1 MSFSRFNWLGVIAA
15 AVLLS
20 ACAEAQLASHAVKVA
35 DPAPPQAK
43 TADAAKP
50 GNYKV
55 GKPYQIEGTWYYP
68 AEDYNYTETGIA
80 SWYGTDFHGKYTAN
94 GELYDMNDLTA
105 AHRTL
110 PMPSLVRVTNLDNGR
125 SIVIRVN
132 DRGPFARG
140 RIIDVSRRSAQL
152 LGFEQVG
159 TAKVRVDI
167 LADESRQIA
176 AQARRTPGPDD
187 EKPTAAPVGQ
197 VAVQT
202 LAPPPGATAAPPPTP
217 QAARPTYSTPPQLS
231 AASAPRAGRP
241 VANPPP
247 PTVAAQDPARPN
259 ATQAQVAATTP
270 QPAASA
276 DPAATPTTTGQVTVV
291 PVQATNIYVQAG
303 AFSNPQ
309 NAQRLSNTLSTIA
322 PSQLSYVLVGTQP
335 MYRVRL
341 GPAASVADAD
351 SMLAR
356 VVAAGYPEARIVVD

>member
-1 MSFSRFNWLGVIAA
+1 MNFSRFNWLGVVAA
-15 AVLLS
+15 AALLG

-35 DPAPPQAK
+35 DPAPQQQK
-43 TADAAKP
+43 TDAVAKP

-55 GKPYQIEGTWYYP
+55 GKPYQIEGAWYYP
-68 AEDYNYTETGIA
+68 AEDYSYAETGIA
-80 SWYGTDFHGKYTAN
+80 SWYGPDFHGKYTAN

-152 LGFEQVG
+152 LGFENVG
-159 TAKVRVDI
+159 TAKVRVEI
-167 LADESRQIA
+167 MADESRQIA
-176 AQARRTPGPDD
+176 ALARRTPGPDD

-202 LAPPPGATAAPPPTP
+202 LAPPPGATAAPPPAQ
-217 QAARPTYSTPPQLS
+217 QASRPTYSAPPPAG
-231 AASAPRAGRP
+231 AAAAARTGRP

-259 ATQAQVAATTP
+259 ATQAQIA
-270 QPAASA
+270 
-276 DPAATPTTTGQVTVV
+276 AATPQATDATVVPAATGQVTVV

-309 NAQRLSNTLSTIA
+309 NAQRLGNTLSSIA
-322 PSQLSYVLVGTQP
+322 PAQLSYVLVGTTA

>member
-1 MSFSRFNWLGVIAA
+1 MNFSRFNWLGVVTAA
-15 AVLLS
+15 ALLS

-35 DPAPPQAK
+35 DPAPQQQK
-43 TADAAKP
+43 TDAVAKP

-55 GKPYQIEGTWYYP
+55 GKPYQIEGVWYYP
-68 AEDYNYTETGIA
+68 AEDYSYAETGIA
-80 SWYGTDFHGKYTAN
+80 SWYGPDFHGKYTAN
-94 GELYDMNDLTA
+94 GETYDMNDLTA

-152 LGFEQVG
+152 LGFDNVG
-159 TAKVRVDI
+159 TAKVRVEI

-176 AQARRTPGPDD
+176 SAARRTPGPDD
-187 EKPTAAPVGQ
+187 EKPTAAPLGQ

-202 LAPPPGATAAPPPTP
+202 LAPPPGVTAAPAPPP
-217 QAARPTYSTPPQLS
+217 QAARPTYSTPPQSSAS
-231 AASAPRAGRP
+231 AARTGRP
-241 VANPPP
+241 AANPPP

-259 ATQAQVAATTP
+259 ATQAQVAAAA
-270 QPAASA
+270 QPPATAVDASA
-276 DPAATPTTTGQVTVV
+276 APAPTGQVTVV

-309 NAQRLSNTLSTIA
+309 NAQRLGNTLSSIA
-322 PSQLSYVLVGTQP
+322 PAQLSYVLVGTTA
-335 MYRVRL
+335 MYRVRI

-351 SMLAR
+351 GMLAR

>member
-1 MSFSRFNWLGVIAA
+1 MNFLRLNWLGVVAA
-15 AVLLS
+15 AALLG

-35 DPAPPQAK
+35 DPAPQQQK
-43 TADAAKP
+43 TDAAAKP
-50 GNYKV
+50 GNYKI
-55 GKPYQIEGTWYYP
+55 GKPYQIEGVWYYP
-68 AEDYNYTETGIA
+68 AEDYSYAETGIA
-80 SWYGTDFHGKYTAN
+80 SWYGSDFHGKYTAN

-152 LGFEQVG
+152 LGFENVG
-159 TAKVRVDI
+159 TAKVRVEI
-167 LADESRQIA
+167 MADESRQIA
-176 AQARRTPGPDD
+176 ALARRTPGPDD

-202 LAPPPGATAAPPPTP
+202 LAPPPGTTAAPPAQQ
-217 QAARPTYSTPPQLS
+217 QAARPTYSTTPQTSAS
-231 AASAPRAGRP
+231 AARSGRP

-259 ATQAQVAATTP
+259 ATQAQIAAATTP
-270 QPAASA
+270 ATAVDASA
-276 DPAATPTTTGQVTVV
+276 APAATGQVIVV

-309 NAQRLSNTLSTIA
+309 NAQRLGNTLSSIA
-322 PSQLSYVLVGTQP
+322 PAQLSYVLVGTQA

-351 SMLAR
+351 KMLER

>member
-1 MSFSRFNWLGVIAA
+1 VNFSRFSWLGVVVAA
-15 AVLLS
+15 ALLS

-35 DPAPPQAK
+35 DPAPQQQK
-43 TADAAKP
+43 TDAAAKP

-55 GKPYQIEGTWYYP
+55 GKPYQIEGVWYYP
-68 AEDYNYTETGIA
+68 AEDYSYAETGIA
-80 SWYGTDFHGKYTAN
+80 SWYGPDFHGKYTAN

-152 LGFEQVG
+152 LGFENVG
-159 TAKVRVDI
+159 TAKVRVEI

-176 AQARRTPGPDD
+176 ALARRTPGPDD
-187 EKPTAAPVGQ
+187 EKPSAAPVGQ

-202 LAPPPGATAAPPPTP
+202 LAPPPGATAAPPPAP
-217 QAARPTYSTPPQLS
+217 QAARPTYSAPPPQTS
-231 AASAPRAGRP
+231 ASGRP

-247 PTVAAQDPARPN
+247 PAVAAQDPARPN
-259 ATQAQVAATTP
+259 ATQAQVAAAT
-270 QPAASA
+270 QPSPSA
-276 DPAATPTTTGQVTVV
+276 TDAPAATSSTTGQVTVV

-309 NAQRLSNTLSTIA
+309 NAQRLGNTLSTIA
-322 PSQLSYVLVGTQP
+322 PTQLSYVLVGTTA

>member
-1 MSFSRFNWLGVIAA
+1 MNFSRFNWLGVVAA
-15 AVLLS
+15 AALLG

-35 DPAPPQAK
+35 DPAPQQQK
-43 TADAAKP
+43 TDAVAKP

-55 GKPYQIEGTWYYP
+55 GKPYQIEGVWYYP
-68 AEDYNYTETGIA
+68 AEDYSYAETGIA

-152 LGFEQVG
+152 LGFEQIG
-159 TAKVRVDI
+159 TAKVRVEI
-167 LADESRQIA
+167 LADESRQMA
-176 AQARRTPGPDD
+176 ALARRTPGPDD
-187 EKPTAAPVGQ
+187 EKPAAAPLGQ

-202 LAPPPGATAAPPPTP
+202 LAPPPGATVAPAPAP
-217 QAARPTYSTPPQLS
+217 QAARPTYSTPP
-231 AASAPRAGRP
+231 ASAPASRTGRP

-247 PTVAAQDPARPN
+247 PAVAAQDPARPN
-259 ATQAQVAATTP
+259 AAQAQIA
-270 QPAASA
+270 AASQPQTAAA
-276 DPAATPTTTGQVTVV
+276 DSAAPPTTTGQVTVV

-303 AFSNPQ
+303 AFANPQ
-309 NAQRLSNTLSTIA
+309 NAQRLSNTLSSIA
-322 PSQLSYVLVGTQP
+322 PAQLSYVLVGTTA

-356 VVAAGYPEARIVVD
+356 VVAAGYPDARIVVD

>member
-1 MSFSRFNWLGVIAA
+1 MNFSRFNWLGVVAA

-35 DPAPPQAK
+35 DPAPQQQK
-43 TADAAKP
+43 TDAVAKP

-55 GKPYQIEGTWYYP
+55 GKPYQIEGVWYYP
-68 AEDYNYTETGIA
+68 AEDYSYAETGIA
-80 SWYGTDFHGKYTAN
+80 SWYGPDFHGKYTAN
-94 GELYDMNDLTA
+94 GETYDMNDLTA

-152 LGFEQVG
+152 LGFENVG
-159 TAKVRVDI
+159 TAKVRVEI

-176 AQARRTPGPDD
+176 ALARRTPGPDD
-187 EKPTAAPVGQ
+187 EKPSAAPVGQ

-202 LAPPPGATAAPPPTP
+202 LAPPPGATAAPPPSQP
-217 QAARPTYSTPPQLS
+217 AARPTYSPPPQASAS
-231 AASAPRAGRP
+231 AARTGRP
-241 VANPPP
+241 AANPPP

-259 ATQAQVAATTP
+259 ATQAQVAAAT
-270 QPAASA
+270 QPAAATSDVSA
-276 DPAATPTTTGQVTVV
+276 PPATTGQVIVV

-309 NAQRLSNTLSTIA
+309 NAQRLGNTLSSIA
-322 PSQLSYVLVGTQP
+322 PAQLSYVLIGTQA

-341 GPAASVADAD
+341 GPAANVADAD

>member
-1 MSFSRFNWLGVIAA
+1 MNFSRFNWLGVVAA

-35 DPAPPQAK
+35 DPAPPQQK
-43 TADAAKP
+43 TDAVAKP

-55 GKPYQIEGTWYYP
+55 GKPYQIEGVWYYP
-68 AEDYNYTETGIA
+68 AEDYSYAETGIA

-159 TAKVRVDI
+159 TAKVRVEI

-187 EKPTAAPVGQ
+187 EKPVAVPTGQ
-197 VAVQT
+197 VAVQS
-202 LAPPPGATAAPPPTP
+202 LPPPPGATAAPPPAP
-217 QAARPTYSTPPQLS
+217 QAARPTYSTPP
-231 AASAPRAGRP
+231 ASAPAARTTGRP

-247 PTVAAQDPARPN
+247 PAVAAQDPARPN
-259 ATQAQVAATTP
+259 ATQAQVAAATP
-270 QPAASA
+270 SPAAT

-351 SMLAR
+351 TMLAR